1 MRAKGGFPR
10 GSLMTS
16 KNAKGFIITS
26 NGDCG
31 YQEASTSRYEG
42 LSLAERSSQASSK
55 DVLVNQETYVSEP
68 EESYQGKLS

>member
-1 MRAKGGFPR
+1 MRAKAGIPW
-10 GSLMTS
+10 GSLMTR

-26 NGDCG
+26 NGDCSN
-31 YQEASTSRYEG
+31 QEASTSRYEG
-42 LSLAERSSQASSK
+42 LSLAERSSQASSQ